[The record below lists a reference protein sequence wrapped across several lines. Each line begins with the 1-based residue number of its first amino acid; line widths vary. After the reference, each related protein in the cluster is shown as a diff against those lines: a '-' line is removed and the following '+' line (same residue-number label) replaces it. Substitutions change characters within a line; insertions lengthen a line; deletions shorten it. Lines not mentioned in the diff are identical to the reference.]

1 MKESKTI
8 ATPDSVKRAYDA
20 IADEWHKFR
29 KDCAINKCVAEFE
42 QLLPRNSEILD
53 VGCGTGYPIAAYL
66 TEKGHR
72 VTGIDVSTEMLEK
85 ARALKLV
92 NARFINVD
100 FTDYVA
106 DTSFDAV
113 IAFDS
118 LWHIAR
124 SAQEEIYLKLASLI
138 KSGGYLLF
146 THGSRK
152 GEITGEMYGETF
164 YYSALDAAR
173 ARELLAENGF
183 EILTFM
189 GNYSEPTTGTRD
201 LLVTA
206 RKKNQSS

>member
-1 MKESKTI
+1 MDVITE
-8 ATPDSVKRAYDA
+8 SVKRAYDN
-20 IADEWHKFR
+20 IADKWAEFR
-29 KDCAINKCVAEFE
+29 AGCTINKCIAEFVK
-42 QLLPRNSEILD
+42 LLPLHSEILD

-164 YYSALDAAR
+164 YYGALDAAR
-173 ARELLAENGF
+173 VRELLAENGF
-183 EILTFM
+183 EILTFTE
-189 GNYSEPTTGTRD
+189 NYSEPSTGTRD

-206 RKKNQSS
+206 RKTK

>member
-1 MKESKTI
+1 MTARVTE
-8 ATPDSVKRAYDA
+8 ATADSVKRAYDN
-20 IADEWHKFR
+20 IADKWAEFR
-29 KDCAINKCVAEFE
+29 AGCTINKCIAEFVK
-42 QLLPRNSEILD
+42 LLPLHSEILD

-72 VTGIDVSTEMLEK
+72 VTGIDVSREMLRK
-85 ARALKLV
+85 ARALNLV

-106 DTSFDAV
+106 DIAFDAV

-118 LWHIAR
+118 LWYIAYSR
-124 SAQEEIYLKLASLI
+124 QESIYPKLASLI

-146 THGSRK
+146 THGNRE

-164 YYSALDAAR
+164 YYSALDASR
-173 ARELLAENGF
+173 VRDLLANNGF
-183 EILTFM
+183 EILTFTE
-189 GNYSEPTTGTRD
+189 NYSEPTTDTRD

-206 RKKNQSS
+206 RKTK

>member
-8 ATPDSVKRAYDA
+8 ATPDSVKRAYDD

-29 KDCAINKCVAEFE
+29 KDCAINKCIKDFE
-42 QLLPRNSEILD
+42 KLLPLHSEILD

-66 TEKGHR
+66 VNHGHR
-72 VTGIDVSTEMLEK
+72 VTGIDVSTEMLKK

-146 THGSRK
+146 THGNRE

-164 YYSALDAAR
+164 YYGALDAAR
-173 ARELLAENGF
+173 VRELLAENGF
-183 EILTFM
+183 EILTFTE
-189 GNYSEPTTGTRD
+189 NYSEPSTGTRD
-201 LLVTA
+201 LLVVA
-206 RKKNQSS
+206 KKAW

>member
-1 MKESKTI
+1 MRRGI
-8 ATPDSVKRAYDA
+8 RA
-20 IADEWHKFR
+20 ITS
-29 KDCAINKCVAEFE
+29 AEFGNIGRR
-42 QLLPRNSEILD
+42 LR
-53 VGCGTGYPIAAYL
+53 
-66 TEKGHR
+66 HR
-72 VTGIDVSTEMLEK
+72 VSDSRLSYGEGAPRDREK

>member
-1 MKESKTI
+1 MTERVTE
-8 ATPDSVKRAYDA
+8 ATADSVKRAYDN
-20 IADEWHKFR
+20 IADKWAEFR
-29 KDCAINKCVAEFE
+29 AGCTINKCIAEFVK
-42 QLLPRNSEILD
+42 LLPLHSEILD

-72 VTGIDVSTEMLEK
+72 VTGIDVSREMLRK
-85 ARALKLV
+85 ARALNLV

-106 DTSFDAV
+106 DIAFDAV

-118 LWHIAR
+118 LWYIAYSR
-124 SAQEEIYLKLASLI
+124 QESIYPKLASLI

-146 THGSRK
+146 THGNRE

-164 YYSALDAAR
+164 YYSALDASR
-173 ARELLAENGF
+173 VRDLLANNGF
-183 EILTFM
+183 EILTFTE
-189 GNYSEPTTGTRD
+189 NYSEPTTDTRD

-206 RKKNQSS
+206 RKTK

>member
-1 MKESKTI
+1 MTERVTE
-8 ATPDSVKRAYDA
+8 ATADSVKRAYDN
-20 IADEWHKFR
+20 IADKWAEFR
-29 KDCAINKCVAEFE
+29 AGCTINKCIAEFVK
-42 QLLPRNSEILD
+42 LLPLHSEILD

-85 ARALKLV
+85 ALALKLV

-118 LWHIAR
+118 LWHIAP

-152 GEITGEMYGETF
+152 GKITGEMYGETF
-164 YYSALDAAR
+164 YYGALDSSR
-173 ARELLAENGF
+173 VRELLAENGF
-183 EILTFM
+183 EILTFTE
-189 GNYSEPTTGTRD
+189 NYSEPSTGTRD
-201 LLVTA
+201 LLVVA
-206 RKKNQSS
+206 KKAW

>member
-29 KDCAINKCVAEFE
+29 KDCAINKCVADFE
-42 QLLPRNSEILD
+42 KLLPRNSEILD

-72 VTGIDVSTEMLEK
+72 VTGIDVSAQMTKK
-85 ARALKLV
+85 ARALNLPC
-92 NARFINVD
+92 ARFINVD
-100 FTDYVA
+100 FTEYTA
-106 DTSFDAV
+106 DVSFDAA

-118 LWHIAR
+118 LWHIAYSR
-124 SAQEEIYLKLASLI
+124 QESIYPKLASLI

-146 THGSRK
+146 THGNRE

-164 YYSALDAAR
+164 YYGALDASR
-173 ARELLAENGF
+173 VRELLAENGF

-206 RKKNQSS
+206 RKTK

>member
-8 ATPDSVKRAYDA
+8 ATPDSVKRAYDD

-29 KDCAINKCVAEFE
+29 KDCAINKCIKDFE
-42 QLLPRNSEILD
+42 KLLPLHSEILD

-66 TEKGHR
+66 VNHGHR
-72 VTGIDVSTEMLEK
+72 VTGIDVSTEMLKK

-124 SAQEEIYLKLASLI
+124 SAQEEIYLKL
-138 KSGGYLLF
+138 GGDNGRDVRRNVLLQ
-146 THGSRK
+146 
-152 GEITGEMYGETF
+152 
-164 YYSALDAAR
+164 R
-173 ARELLAENGF
+173 ARLRPRLRPS
-183 EILTFM
+183 
-189 GNYSEPTTGTRD
+189 Y
-201 LLVTA
+201 
-206 RKKNQSS
+206 K